1 MVGMNAAEVV
11 VLGGGVAGLATALPL
26 ARAGVATLLVERE
39 PLLASHSTARN
50 AAIWLPTYGGGT
62 TPPLARRTAELLGEL
77 CDEPWLDRTGALLVS
92 PDPALLDATVALSRA
107 EDVPCERVDAAGA
120 HALAPALQGGNTQA
134 GVHLP
139 DAGVLD
145 IHAIVQALIRAT
157 RDAGARLRTGLEAAR
172 VVTEGARVVGVA
184 FADGSQVTADAVV
197 IASGAWAAS
206 HGAGCGAALP
216 LEALRRHLV
225 HLSPQRP
232 APGPG
237 PVVWSVDPEAY
248 FRPEA
253 GGVLASPCDETPSAP
268 CLPDPCDDALA
279 TLVERLSAVAPAL
292 AESDVLTRWACLR
305 TFAPDRELVAG
316 PDPRVEGLHWLAG
329 LGGRGMTVGLGAGEL
344 TAARIQGRAHALAE
358 AVDPK
363 RLLAEGP

>member
-1 MVGMNAAEVV
+1 MDAAEVV

-26 ARAGVATLLVERE
+26 ARAGANTLLVERE

-62 TPPLARRTAELLGEL
+62 TPPLARRSAELLDEL
-77 CDEPWLDRTGALLVS
+77 CPEPWLERTGALLVS
-92 PDPALLDATVALSRA
+92 PDPTLLDATVTLSQG
-107 EDVPCERVDAAGA
+107 EDVPCQRVDAAGA
-120 HALAPALQGGNTQA
+120 HALAPALRGGNTRA

-145 IHAIVQALIRAT
+145 IHGIVQALICAT
-157 RDAGARLRTGLEAAR
+157 REAGARLRTGLDAAR
-172 VVTEGARVVGVA
+172 VVVDGGRVTGVA
-184 FADGSQVTADAVV
+184 FADGSRVTADAVV

-206 HGAGCGAALP
+206 HGATCDASLP
-216 LEALRRHLV
+216 LEPLRRHLV
-225 HLSPQRP
+225 HLAPERP
-232 APGPG
+232 TSSRG

-253 GGVLASPCDETPSAP
+253 GGVLASPCDETRSLP
-268 CLPDPCDDALA
+268 CLPAPCDDALA
-279 TLVERLSAVAPAL
+279 TLVGRLSAVAPAL
-292 AESDVLTRWACLR
+292 AESEVLTRWACLR

-316 PDPRVEGLHWLAG
+316 PDPRVDGLHWLAG

-344 TAARIQGRAHALAE
+344 TAGKILGRPHPLAE
-358 AVDPK
+358 AVQPG
-363 RLLAEGP
+363 RLLGEGP